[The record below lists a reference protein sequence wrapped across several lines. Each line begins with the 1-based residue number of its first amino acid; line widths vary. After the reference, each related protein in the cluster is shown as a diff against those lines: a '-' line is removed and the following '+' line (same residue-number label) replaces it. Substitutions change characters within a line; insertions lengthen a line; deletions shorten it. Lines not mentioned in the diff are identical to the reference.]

1 MAGTRGEE
9 CAGDRGW
16 EGMKP
21 IDLDYVRPNHLADV
35 CALLETAA
43 GDGKIIAG
51 GQTLV
56 PLLAMR
62 LARPALLID
71 INGIAE
77 LQGIESRPSDVAVRA
92 CTRQAAALADEAV
105 RRRVPLLAKAL
116 PFVGHVQTRNRG
128 TIGGSLA
135 NADPAAEIGVVASA
149 LGCAVV
155 ARSTAG
161 ERSIPIDDFFH
172 GAMETALAAEECLT
186 VVHFPVWREGAGR
199 VGAGFQEVSAR
210 RSDFALAAA
219 AAQVQLDGA
228 GVCRRATL
236 SVGGTG
242 SVPVRIAAAAER
254 LLGTRLDEADLA
266 DAARIAERAT
276 ETVSDLRASA
286 EYRRRVIGELVRR
299 ALAEARSGASKG
311 SA

>member
-1 MAGTRGEE
+1 
-9 CAGDRGW
+9 
-16 EGMKP
+16 MKP
-21 IDLDYVRPNHLADV
+21 IDFDYVRPSRLGEV

-71 INGIAE
+71 INGIDE
-77 LQGIESRPSDVAVRA
+77 LQGIESRSGDVAVRA

-149 LGCAVV
+149 LGCAIV

-161 ERSIPIDDFFH
+161 ERSIAIAEFFR

-186 VVHFPVWREGAGR
+186 VVHFPVWQEDSGR
-199 VGAGFQEVSAR
+199 VGTGFQEVSAR

-228 GVCRRATL
+228 GVCRRAAL
-236 SVGGTG
+236 SVGGVGT
-242 SVPVRIAAAAER
+242 VPVRIEPAAER

-266 DAARIAERAT
+266 DAARIAEHAV
-276 ETVSDLRASA
+276 ETVTDLHASG

-299 ALAEARSGASKG
+299 ALAEATSEASNG